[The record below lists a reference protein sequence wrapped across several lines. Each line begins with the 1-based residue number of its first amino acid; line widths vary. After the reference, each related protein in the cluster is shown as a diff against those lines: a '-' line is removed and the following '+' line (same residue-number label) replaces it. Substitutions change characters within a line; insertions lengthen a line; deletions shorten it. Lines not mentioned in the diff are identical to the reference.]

1 MGQSKESGNDG
12 WQQQLQT
19 KLFFFSFYDRLHPRA
34 FPSSCFHSPTEQ
46 KKKKKQNTDDPC
58 FSKARINGR
67 QKYTKANYKTWHGH
81 AHSALLHATRGRFRA
96 DQSASMIAVANKH
109 GVGGGMCTSA
119 GSRGIERSVTYKKTV
134 VESFIAF
141 MLRSVFQGSNWA
153 ATSPV
158 LKLWEVSRSFIINLT
173 QFTLVGEAGKKKFIG
188 RMCARARDET
198 GGEDSQT
205 ASSVRYLTSGM
216 TFFEGHVPPPPS
228 SLPLRSGPRMSRGEC
243 SRTEAGP
250 IRPDKAMPECNI
262 VTMAEELRRRYL
274 HVTRPE
280 GRESERCTLCL
291 QPRCRGKP
299 IH

>member
-1 MGQSKESGNDG
+1 MVSAEECVL
-12 WQQQLQT
+12 LQ
-19 KLFFFSFYDRLHPRA
+19 
-34 FPSSCFHSPTEQ
+34 
-46 KKKKKQNTDDPC
+46 
-58 FSKARINGR
+58 G
-67 QKYTKANYKTWHGH
+67 
-81 AHSALLHATRGRFRA
+81 A
-96 DQSASMIAVANKH
+96 DE
-109 GVGGGMCTSA
+109 
-119 GSRGIERSVTYKKTV
+119 GIERSVTYKKTV

-141 MLRSVFQGSNWA
+141 MLPSILQGSNWA
-153 ATSPV
+153 ATSRV

-173 QFTLVGEAGKKKFIG
+173 QFTLVGEAGKKVY
-188 RMCARARDET
+188 REDVCARQRRD

-216 TFFEGHVPPPPS
+216 TFFEGHVSPPPPFLLFPS
-228 SLPLRSGPRMSRGEC
+228 AQGRRMSQGEC

-280 GRESERCTLCL
+280 GRESECCTFCL
-291 QPRCRGKP
+291 QPRCRRKS